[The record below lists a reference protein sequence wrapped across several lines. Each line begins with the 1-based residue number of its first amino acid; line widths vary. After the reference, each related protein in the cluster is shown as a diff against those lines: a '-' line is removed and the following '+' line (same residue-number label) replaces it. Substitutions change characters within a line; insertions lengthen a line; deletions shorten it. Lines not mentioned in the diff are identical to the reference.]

1 MLNRAGGGGRV
12 GGEASAT
19 PAWRRPG
26 RYGSAMSIGHVIAIG
41 SGKGGVGKSS
51 VVLGLGRALS
61 ARGRKV
67 GILDADLYG
76 PDIPLMLGVTRT
88 TPAKHITVWRA
99 PGFRT
104 ATAPLDLDGLR
115 VMSLQFLISEQQAFA
130 PAGPLASMMVG
141 RLCTDI
147 NWGDLDYL
155 IVDLPPGTGDIA
167 QSVVQTLSISAAIV
181 VVTPQDVAHL
191 DTKKLLD
198 FFAQRNVPV
207 LGGIEN
213 MSSVACPH
221 CQHEFPLFTAA
232 AAQRTIW
239 DDGIAQLVSLPFDRA
254 RFGSGSTDGAT
265 APLEGEFGV
274 LADRLFAELPPSS

>member
-1 MLNRAGGGGRV
+1 MSVGR
-12 GGEASAT
+12 
-19 PAWRRPG
+19 
-26 RYGSAMSIGHVIAIG
+26 VIAIG

-51 VVLGLGRALS
+51 VVVGLGRALS
-61 ARGRKV
+61 ARGHKV

-88 TPAKHITVWRA
+88 TPAEHITVWRA
-99 PGFRT
+99 PGFGT
-104 ATAPLDLDGLR
+104 ATAPLDLGGLR
-115 VMSLQFLISEQQAFA
+115 VMSLQFLMSERQAFA
-130 PAGPLASMMVG
+130 TAGPLASMMVG
-141 RLCTDI
+141 RLCTGID
-147 NWGDLDYL
+147 WGDLDYL
-155 IVDLPPGTGDIA
+155 VVDLPPGTGDIT
-167 QSVVQTLSISAAIV
+167 QSVVATLSISAAIV

-198 FFAQRNVPV
+198 FFAQKNVPV

-213 MSSVACPH
+213 MGNVACPH

-239 DDGIAQLVSLPFDRA
+239 DDGIARLVSLPFDRA
-254 RFGSGSTDGAT
+254 RFGSGGAGEAT
-265 APLEGEFGV
+265 EPLAGEFAV